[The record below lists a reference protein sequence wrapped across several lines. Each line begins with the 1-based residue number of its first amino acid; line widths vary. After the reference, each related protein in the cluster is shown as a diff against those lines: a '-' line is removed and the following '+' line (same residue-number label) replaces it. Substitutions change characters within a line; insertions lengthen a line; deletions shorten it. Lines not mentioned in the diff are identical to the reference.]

1 MEPDEEQELGEE
13 LGEADL
19 AESEDAGA
27 ERGGW
32 TETESPP
39 HEGEE
44 GQDLV

>member
-1 MEPDEEQELGEE
+1 MEPEDEQEMVGETGEPDESEQG
-13 LGEADL
+13 DT
-19 AESEDAGA
+19 

-44 GQDLV
+44 GQDVV